1 MPISFQHGPP
11 YVVWLA
17 PASYMRDIKQQHR
30 DDFVLKL
37 FHACLISRSS
47 ECGFEYLAESKVV
60 LQSVRH
66 NSTIVVS
73 GSSVQFLCACNAR
86 DTHLTPTWR
95 TVAASFC
102 STMARVRKRGELNA
116 MQCKDQ
122 EDTERRPTGAG
133 MILKGHD
140 GHRDRQVTMGGVSV
154 WPERSASS
162 HWLSACWHNPC
173 FAFSVSV
180 NFCFFPCLCPFSH

>member
-86 DTHLTPTWR
+86 DTHLTPT
-95 TVAASFC
+95 
-102 STMARVRKRGELNA
+102 
-116 MQCKDQ
+116 
-122 EDTERRPTGAG
+122 
-133 MILKGHD
+133 
-140 GHRDRQVTMGGVSV
+140 
-154 WPERSASS
+154 
-162 HWLSACWHNPC
+162 
-173 FAFSVSV
+173 
-180 NFCFFPCLCPFSH
+180 